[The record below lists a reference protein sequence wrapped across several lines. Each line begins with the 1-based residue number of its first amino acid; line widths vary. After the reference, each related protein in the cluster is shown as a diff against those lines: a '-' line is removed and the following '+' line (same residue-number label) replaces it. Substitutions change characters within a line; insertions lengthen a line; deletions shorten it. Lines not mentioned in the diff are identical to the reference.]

1 MKSKSK
7 FIEPE
12 LDSLRGFFA
21 VFILML
27 HLQDTIKLNLV
38 QNSFILNASI
48 CVDFFFILSGF
59 VISKNYFDK
68 IKSKNELSK
77 FFKKRY
83 LRLYPL
89 HFLLL
94 IIFLLV
100 EIVKYFFAN
109 QRGLVSNSIP
119 FVQNDIISF
128 FSHLLNLQ
136 ALFAN
141 ENSFNGPSWSIS
153 VEFFCYFI
161 FALIFYLF
169 NKRLIYVLI
178 FSILLFYIIYFNLN
192 YPVNGIES
200 IIRGLF
206 CFNLGILFYLFKKNK
221 YFYYL
226 TFLSLIF
233 FCILKIYY
241 IFFIIL
247 FLIILNIVVSKKI
260 SAINS
265 FLKIKVFTFLGSI
278 SYGIYMIHHLVIYSL
293 RQVFTFIF
301 NVERISIFE
310 KVGAGGETEK
320 LFLNLSAIEQYS
332 FFIICFSL
340 TIFLSYLSK
349 KYFENF
355 FYRNNRINK

>member
-1 MKSKSK
+1 M
-7 FIEPE
+7 
-12 LDSLRGFFA
+12 
-21 VFILML
+21 
-27 HLQDTIKLNLV
+27 
-38 QNSFILNASI
+38 
-48 CVDFFFILSGF
+48 
-59 VISKNYFDK
+59 
-68 IKSKNELSK
+68 
-77 FFKKRY
+77 
-83 LRLYPL
+83 
-89 HFLLL
+89 
-94 IIFLLV
+94 
-100 EIVKYFFAN
+100 EIVKYFLVN

-119 FVQNDIISF
+119 FFQNDIIFF

-169 NKRLIYVLI
+169 NKRLIYILI
-178 FSILLFYIIYFNLN
+178 FLILLFYVIYFNLN

-206 CFNLGILFYLFKKNK
+206 CFNLGILLYLFKKNK

-233 FCILKIYY
+233 FLYFKIYY

-247 FLIILNIVVSKKI
+247 FLIILKIIVSKKI
-260 SAINS
+260 STINY

-301 NVERISIFE
+301 NVQRISIFE
-310 KVGAGGETEK
+310 KVGGKTEK
-320 LFLNLSAIEQYS
+320 LFLNLSNVEQYF

-340 TIFLSYLSK
+340 TIILSYLSK

-355 FYRNNRINK
+355 FYINNKINK